1 MTIFDLQQYLLEQ
14 RVCDVKVLN
23 IGEGRAE
30 RSSQCIGASGSFDFF
45 RIVMRFAKQG
55 YLIHLETN
63 GHNFKSWLSALVCA
77 TAGYLNGRKTII
89 AFGSGNLS
97 AYLLQLNRWGRIVVQ
112 AVLAL
117 AGVIICRNQPMVEA
131 IQSVSGRRKRIE
143 IVPGFMGLH
152 ARKLVDVP
160 QDVQEFFNAHTP
172 LLGATV
178 TLEPEYGASL
188 ALQAIQR
195 LLPNNPKVG
204 LVFIGIGIEKAKQ
217 LPEYA
222 SVSEHVLLTG
232 AVNASVALS
241 VIRHLDLFLRPS
253 YFDGDSLSVREA
265 LALGIPVV
273 ASNTG
278 LRPKGVVLFAPG
290 QIDDLE
296 EKLHFALHHREELI
310 ASQRNESETCGG
322 VDLMM
327 QVYRRLSSQ

>member
-1 MTIFDLQQYLLEQ
+1 
-14 RVCDVKVLN
+14 VLN

-30 RSSQCIGASGSFDFF
+30 RNSQCIGSGGSFDFF
-45 RIVMRFAKQG
+45 HRVMSFARRG

-63 GHNFKSWLSALVCA
+63 GHNFKSWLSAFICA
-77 TAGYLNGRKTII
+77 VAGCLNGRKTII
-89 AFGSGNLS
+89 AFGSGNLPT
-97 AYLLQLNRWGRIVVQ
+97 YLLQLNQLKKIVVKT
-112 AVLAL
+112 VLTL
-117 AGVIICRNQPMVEA
+117 AGVIICRNQTMVEA
-131 IQSVSGRRKRIE
+131 IQIVSGRRERIE

-160 QDVQEFFNAHTP
+160 QDVQEFCNAHTP

-188 ALQAIQR
+188 ALQSIQR

-204 LVFIGIGIEKAKQ
+204 FVFIGIGIEEAKQ

-232 AVNASVALS
+232 AVDASVALS
-241 VIRHLDLFLRPS
+241 VMRHLDLFLRPS

-290 QIDDLE
+290 QIDDLD

-310 ASQRNESETCGG
+310 ASQRNESETRDGA
-322 VDLMM
+322 DLMM